1 MAPERVFDT
10 LVGAGIGII
19 LRQRVRRRQDP
30 SRSPS
35 RTTRGPRGC
44 LTTALSEAER
54 LLTNPK
60 PMSFLGA
67 TKSPPGARRANV
79 GPFSNE
85 VTIIRPIRTCPVREF
100 AALET
105 IASLGDDRLAGLL
118 ALAAS

>member
-1 MAPERVFDT
+1 MAQKTVRSPLHFCSIQQIGALVDEADT
-10 LVGAGIGII
+10 RRRLSC
-19 LRQRVRRRQDP
+19 RQRIDGRHREDSGADPLPRRYP
-30 SRSPS
+30 RSA
-35 RTTRGPRGC
+35 C
-44 LTTALSEAER
+44 
-54 LLTNPK
+54 
-60 PMSFLGA
+60 GA